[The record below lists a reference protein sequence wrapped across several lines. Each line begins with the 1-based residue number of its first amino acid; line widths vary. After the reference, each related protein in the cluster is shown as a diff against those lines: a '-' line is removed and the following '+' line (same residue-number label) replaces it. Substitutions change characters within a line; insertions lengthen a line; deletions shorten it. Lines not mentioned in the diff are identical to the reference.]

1 MCQHPTP
8 STVAAQRPFSKRK
21 VSSEPK
27 ILCATALK
35 LQFSHLQFS
44 CWCLFPENLH
54 LKIPTNHLHSVY
66 PHKSSFNCLVSHASC
81 QISIPGQSS
90 DMSLL
95 CPSFLLA
102 FEILTQYGSFL
113 PFCLYSILWFS
124 VHVVHF
130 FPLRTWTSVYKA
142 VFYSPI
148 DSDECILL
156 SKPSLMVALP
166 SGGFQC
172 HFSPLTP

>member
-1 MCQHPTP
+1 MLTSTDYLSAATPTKMCQHLTP
-8 STVAAQRPFSKRK
+8 SSVAAQRPFSKRK

-27 ILCATALK
+27 ILGATALK

-44 CWCLFPENLH
+44 CWCLFSENLH

-66 PHKSSFNCLVSHASC
+66 LHKSSFNCLVSHASC

-113 PFCLYSILWFS
+113 PSVFIVYFGFLCMSYTFSHLGLGLLYTKL
-124 VHVVHF
+124 F
-130 FPLRTWTSVYKA
+130 FT
-142 VFYSPI
+142 
-148 DSDECILL
+148 LL
-156 SKPSLMVALP
+156 
-166 SGGFQC
+166 
-172 HFSPLTP
+172 